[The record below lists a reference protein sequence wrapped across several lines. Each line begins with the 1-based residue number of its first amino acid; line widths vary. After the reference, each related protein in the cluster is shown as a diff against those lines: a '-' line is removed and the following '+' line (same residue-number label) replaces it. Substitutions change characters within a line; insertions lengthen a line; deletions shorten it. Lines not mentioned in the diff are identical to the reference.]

1 MNNIE
6 FDKIVTHLQTT
17 GFVFQGSQIYGGL
30 SNSWDYGPLGSELKQ
45 NLKNLWWKKFV
56 HESPTNVG
64 IDAAIL
70 MNSKVWQATGHVSTF
85 NDPLI
90 DCKNCHN
97 RYRADDLISEQYK
110 DVDVNGMTIDD
121 LNKFMKEHELKC
133 PYCGKSNF
141 TDIRQFNMMFKTHIG
156 VTEDNKSEVYLRP
169 ETAQGVFVNFKNVQR
184 ATRRK
189 LPLGIAN
196 MGKSFRNEITPGNFI
211 FRVREFEQM
220 ELEFFCKPGTD
231 LEWFK
236 YWKDFSINF
245 VKSLGINEENLRFR
259 DHEPEELAFYSKATT
274 DIEYKFPFG
283 WGEVW
288 GIADRTDYDLKR
300 HMEFSGESLEYLDP
314 DTHEKYIPYC
324 IEPSLGLERLF
335 LMVVCNS
342 YDEETL
348 ENGEIRKI
356 MHLPAFLAPYKAAIL
371 PLSKQL
377 NEDAKK
383 IFNDLIPY
391 INVSYDE
398 TGSIG
403 KRYRRN
409 DEIGTPYCVTFD
421 FDSLND
427 QCVTVRER
435 DSMQQVRMKI
445 SDLKDYLMEHTF
457 YK

>member
-45 NLKNLWWKKFV
+45 NLKNLWRKKFV

-236 YWKDFSINF
+236 YRKDFSINF

-259 DHEPEELAFYSKATT
+259 DHELEELAFYSKATT

>member
-45 NLKNLWWKKFV
+45 NLKNLWRKKFV

-141 TDIRQFNMMFKTHIG
+141 TDIRQVNMMFKTHIG

>member
-1 MNNIE
+1 
-6 FDKIVTHLQTT
+6 
-17 GFVFQGSQIYGGL
+17 
-30 SNSWDYGPLGSELKQ
+30 
-45 NLKNLWWKKFV
+45 
-56 HESPTNVG
+56 
-64 IDAAIL
+64 
-70 MNSKVWQATGHVSTF
+70 
-85 NDPLI
+85 
-90 DCKNCHN
+90 
-97 RYRADDLISEQYK
+97 
-110 DVDVNGMTIDD
+110 
-121 LNKFMKEHELKC
+121 
-133 PYCGKSNF
+133 
-141 TDIRQFNMMFKTHIG
+141 
-156 VTEDNKSEVYLRP
+156 
-169 ETAQGVFVNFKNVQR
+169 
-184 ATRRK
+184 
-189 LPLGIAN
+189 
-196 MGKSFRNEITPGNFI
+196 
-211 FRVREFEQM
+211 
-220 ELEFFCKPGTD
+220 
-231 LEWFK
+231 
-236 YWKDFSINF
+236 
-245 VKSLGINEENLRFR
+245 
-259 DHEPEELAFYSKATT
+259 
-274 DIEYKFPFG
+274 
-283 WGEVW
+283 
-288 GIADRTDYDLKR
+288 
-300 HMEFSGESLEYLDP
+300 MEFSGESLEYLDP